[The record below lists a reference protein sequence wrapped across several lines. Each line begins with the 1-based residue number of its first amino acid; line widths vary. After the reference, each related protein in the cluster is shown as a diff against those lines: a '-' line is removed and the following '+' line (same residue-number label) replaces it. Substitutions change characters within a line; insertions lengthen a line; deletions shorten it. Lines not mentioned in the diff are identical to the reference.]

1 MSLLKEQI
9 EECIENQRFVDIY
22 RGRLCEDETL
32 FGKIINVSNELVAM
46 VTFNADFYDGI
57 SVIRIEDITR
67 LRWGG
72 NDRISQE
79 TVIKRNSL
87 NLQIPPIDIT
97 SFQIAIDD
105 LNETFDYVTIHT
117 EEIDDDICFIGKVK
131 QSDYD
136 YVQLHEFGTMDNLD
150 RSFLT
155 LPWRD
160 ITRIEADSK
169 YERDLMYVHSKK
181 KEILSSE

>member
-1 MSLLKEQI
+1 MSLLTEQI
-9 EECIENQRFVDIY
+9 KKCIENQRFVDIY
-22 RGRLCEDETL
+22 RGQLCGDNAI
-32 FGKIINVSNELVAM
+32 FGKIIDVSDELVAM
-46 VTFNADFYDGI
+46 VTFDADFYDGI
-57 SVIRIEDITR
+57 SVIRMEDITR

-97 SFQIAIDD
+97 SFQIAIEC
-105 LNETFDYVTIHT
+105 LNKAFNCVTIYT
-117 EEIDDDICFIGKVK
+117 EEIDDDICFIGEIK
-131 QSDYD
+131 QLDD
-136 YVQLHEFGTMDNLD
+136 DFIQLHEIGSMNRLD
-150 RSFLT
+150 RSYLT

-181 KEILSSE
+181 KDIVSSE